1 MKKNL
6 FVTVAVL
13 SLAVVLSS
21 CGASY
26 NTIKR
31 MQKIEEGV
39 SNPTTK
45 EELIEAIRKFD
56 KRSMDLAL
64 TDGQI
69 GIWYKILGTRYL
81 DQQEYGKALEC
92 FQKALTYY
100 PANQNLYYYVG
111 VCAGFLAPTYMDY
124 NAEGINSDSVVKR
137 MNYLHLAEDAYLQAL
152 SLDPKYYRAMYGLG
166 VLYVFTLD
174 ECDKAIPHLEKFLET
189 QKKDTNAMFVLA
201 RAYYVTGEGDKA
213 VALYDRIIELKPNAA
228 KVKEAE
234 ANKKKVLEVM
244 SSRKN

>member
-137 MNYLHLAEDAYLQAL
+137 MNYLRLAEDAYLQAL

-166 VLYVFTLD
+166 VLYVFALD

-201 RAYYVTGEGDKA
+201 RAYYMTGEGDKA

>member
-100 PANQNLYYYVG
+100 PANYNLYYYVG

-137 MNYLHLAEDAYLQAL
+137 MNYLRLSEDAYLQAL

-201 RAYYVTGEGDKA
+201 RAYYSVYEFQKACDMYDK
-213 VALYDRIIELKPNAA
+213 IISTTKSSELKSQAQA
-228 KVKEAE
+228 LKQI
-234 ANKKKVLEVM
+234 VLGAMDEF
-244 SSRKN
+244 